1 MPDDPLKSWSD
12 GSAKSAILNFVS
24 RVTREGT
31 PDFVPPAKR
40 IAAFDNDGT
49 LWPEQPT
56 YIQFVFAFDRVK
68 ALVPEHPDWRT
79 RQPFQAVLEGNV
91 KALAASGGES
101 SPPPIPA

>member
-1 MPDDPLKSWSD
+1 
-12 GSAKSAILNFVS
+12 
-24 RVTREGT
+24 
-31 PDFVPPAKR
+31 VPPAKR

-68 ALVPEHPDWRT
+68 ALVPEHPEWRT

-91 KALAASGGES
+91 KALAASG
-101 SPPPIPA
+101 